1 MFGSLIGIHYFC
13 KVFLRT
19 LGMKLVYYLRFFVF
33 VMALMTAS
41 QASAQ
46 SLHCKDTL
54 EHMKLE
60 QAMWESCNQ
69 DSQQVVY
76 DACLAFRNHTLADD
90 GIFETCT
97 SWICGIMYSLGK
109 MNISSAY
116 HIVQGLKGDI
126 ENSQYGEEAQ
136 YFISN
141 MMGHVYNTCGNIPG
155 AELEFLK
162 SAEQIKG
169 TRFERDG
176 LAFIYLALAHV
187 HLNNDLAQT
196 LYWLEVTEKELRNHK
211 DSWNYYRCQADV
223 NAIRAIVRFKQKDY
237 AAFYQCVAKMEEAE
251 KLNNR
256 PSGDLFTPYA
266 RIYKTLLDKGKDEA
280 LAEAESLPDLKE
292 QYLLKCDIY
301 RYIGDNENAFM
312 TQRELMHKR
321 DSITGVMIVENIERT
336 DEEMKLMRN
345 SQKMAKV
352 MNYILLGVALL
363 ALLTIVLMARNIL
376 IRRKYN
382 KQLMVKNEE
391 LKSAYKK
398 VAAADEIKSQFI
410 RNVSHE
416 IRTPLNIINGFSQVL
431 AEMGPELGEN
441 ERSLVA
447 KNIGHST
454 YQITSLVNKMLVIA
468 NDSTKDLMEQAE
480 QTDSI
485 AICRKAIANM
495 PQVDADKVKV
505 KLDDQTN
512 GDTMLY
518 TNGDSLLLMLS
529 YILENSAN
537 FTEKGHIILKVRTE
551 KQKDQKMMLFSVE
564 DTGCGIPSDKQGTIF
579 RRWTKVDEFKEGL
592 GLGLAYC
599 WETAQKLGGE
609 LTLDQTSEAGTTFTL
624 RLPMEKSKN

>member
-1 MFGSLIGIHYFC
+1 
-13 KVFLRT
+13 
-19 LGMKLVYYLRFFVF
+19 MKLFNILRLFVF

-54 EHMKLE
+54 EHRRLQ
-60 QAMWESCNQ
+60 QAMWESCKQ

-76 DACLAFRNHTLADD
+76 DACLAFREHALADND
-90 GIFETCT
+90 ILETST
-97 SWICGIMYSLGK
+97 SWVCGIMYSLGK

-116 HIVQGLKGDI
+116 HIVQGLKGDV
-126 ENSQYGEEAQ
+126 ENSRYGEEAQ
-136 YFISN
+136 YFVSN

-162 SAEQIKG
+162 SAELIKG
-169 TRFERDG
+169 TQYERDG

-196 LYWLEVTEKELRNHK
+196 LYWLDVTEKELNRHK

-223 NAIRAIVRFKQKDY
+223 NAIKAIVRFKQKDY
-237 AAFYQCVAKMEEAE
+237 TAFNQCIDKMESAE
-251 KLNNR
+251 KMNNR

-280 LAEAESLPDLKE
+280 LAKADSLPDLKE

-301 RYIGDNENAFM
+301 RYIGDDEHAFM

-336 DEEMKLMRN
+336 DEEMKLMRKG
-345 SQKMAKV
+345 QKMARL
-352 MNYILLGVALL
+352 MNYILFGVAML

-376 IRRKYN
+376 MRRKYN
-382 KQLMVKNEE
+382 KRLMAKNQE
-391 LKSAYKK
+391 LKTAYKK
-398 VAAADEIKSQFI
+398 VAAADEMKSEFI

-431 AEMGPELGEN
+431 AEMGPDMGDK
-441 ERSLVA
+441 ERCVVA

-454 YQITSLVNKMLVIA
+454 YQITSLVNKMLAIA
-468 NDSTKDLMEQAE
+468 HDSTKDLMEQAE
-480 QTDSI
+480 MTDGV
-485 AICRKAIANM
+485 AICRRAIENM
-495 PQVDADKVKV
+495 PVVDTEKVNV
-505 KLDDQTN
+505 KLDDQTD
-512 GDTMLY
+512 GDIMLY
-518 TNGDSLLLMLS
+518 TNGESLLLMLS
-529 YILENSAN
+529 YILENSAK

-551 KQKDQKMMLFSVE
+551 KKKGGKMMLFSVE

-579 RRWTKVDEFKEGL
+579 QRWMKADEFKEGL

-624 RLPMEKSKN
+624 RLPVEKSKN